1 MIEINLRPGQKRK
14 RAGIKLG
21 GAFAGLR
28 GLTSG
33 VKDPLLLAAAAV
45 VIGVL
50 GWLGWTYVST
60 AATIRTLEPRLESV
74 REENRRFQNIIAQ
87 KRREELIRD
96 SLVSQIR
103 VIRQVDGDRYVWPHL
118 LDEVTKALPPYT
130 WLVDV
135 STLAT
140 TGAAVDSV
148 DDGITPRQV
157 QFQINGK
164 TVDIQA

>member
-14 RAGIKLG
+14 RAGLQLG

-28 GLTSG
+28 GMASG

-45 VIGVL
+45 VIGVV
-50 GWLGWTYVST
+50 GWLSWTYVST

-96 SLVSQIR
+96 SLV
-103 VIRQVDGDRYVWPHL
+103 
-118 LDEVTKALPPYT
+118 
-130 WLVDV
+130 
-135 STLAT
+135 
-140 TGAAVDSV
+140 
-148 DDGITPRQV
+148 
-157 QFQINGK
+157 
-164 TVDIQA
+164 